1 MFQNVK
7 IQGVA
12 TGCYHSL
19 AWDNNGSIYSWGDTT
34 EGKLG
39 HGIQR
44 KTVEELQE
52 EDMSQIQIFPK
63 KIESLSEEFVIL
75 ASCGSK
81 YSCCITNSGDMYAWG
96 KGGYKA

>member
-1 MFQNVK
+1 
-7 IQGVA
+7 
-12 TGCYHSL
+12 
-19 AWDNNGSIYSWGDTT
+19 
-34 EGKLG
+34 
-39 HGIQR
+39 
-44 KTVEELQE
+44 
-52 EDMSQIQIFPK
+52 MSQIQIFPK